1 MKRILMISTHGY
13 FESKPSFGLPD
24 TGGQV
29 VFVIELSR
37 ALAKFGYEVD
47 ILTRKFED
55 FPQIEKVSDEVRIV
69 RVPCGG
75 RDFIPKEYLV
85 KYLAELVDGFVEYG
99 QHNGLEYE
107 FIDSHYW
114 DAGFVGTK
122 LAPIFG
128 VPHMFTPHSLGIWKK
143 MQMQQTSADVGVGL
157 NNEGEVERQH
167 NFRQRIETEK
177 TIMSSAN
184 KVIATTPEQR
194 DIICEKYGISER
206 KIALTTP
213 GFYPDKFRRMER
225 DTLNT
230 AIDKYKLP
238 PRFVL
243 AVGRITDYKGY
254 DLLIKAMARVVKEI
268 PDIKLLLRIGSDRLT
283 EEEIQKKKELLQLA
297 ESLDLVDNILFYNY
311 VEDLEAFYNAAEV
324 FVLPSTYEPFG
335 MVAIESMACGT
346 PAIVTTKGGLKSFL
360 KDGHDA
366 LLVDPVDTRALA
378 EAILRLLK
386 DKTLYNKLS
395 GNGYEKVHSMFTW
408 PTIADRTL
416 KIVKQL

>member
-37 ALAKFGYEVD
+37 ALAKFGYKVD

-143 MQMQQTSADVGVGL
+143 MQMQQTSADT
-157 NNEGEVERQH
+157 NEAEMERQH
-167 NFRQRIETEK
+167 NFRQRIEAEK
-177 TIMSSAN
+177 TIMSSAS
-184 KVIATTPEQR
+184 KVIATTPQQR
-194 DIICEKYGISER
+194 DIIHEKYGVSER
-206 KIALTTP
+206 GIALTTP
-213 GFYPDKFRRMER
+213 GFYPDKFRRMDK
-225 DTLNT
+225 DTLNR

-238 PRFVL
+238 LRFVL

-283 EEEIQKKKELLQLA
+283 EEEIRKKKELLQLA

-360 KDGHDA
+360 KDGQDA

-378 EAILRLLK
+378 EAILRLLT
-386 DKTLYNKLS
+386 DRTLHNKLS
-395 GNGYEKVHSMFTW
+395 GNGYEKVHSVFTW
-408 PTIADRTL
+408 PMIADRTL

>member
-37 ALAKFGYEVD
+37 ALAKFGYKVD

-143 MQMQQTSADVGVGL
+143 MQMQQTSADT
-157 NNEGEVERQH
+157 NEAEMERQH
-167 NFRQRIETEK
+167 NFRQRIEAEK
-177 TIMSSAN
+177 TIMSSAS
-184 KVIATTPEQR
+184 KVIATTPQQR
-194 DIICEKYGISER
+194 DIIHEKYGVSER
-206 KIALTTP
+206 GIALTTP
-213 GFYPDKFRRMER
+213 GFYPDKFRRMDK
-225 DTLNT
+225 DTLNR

-238 PRFVL
+238 LRFVL

-254 DLLIKAMARVVKEI
+254 DLLIKAMANVVEEM
-268 PDIKLLLRIGSDRLT
+268 PDIKLILRIGSDRLT
-283 EEEIQKKKELLQLA
+283 EEEIRKKKELLQLA

-360 KDGHDA
+360 KDGQDA

-378 EAILRLLK
+378 EAILRLLT
-386 DKTLYNKLS
+386 DRTLHNKLS
-395 GNGYEKVHSMFTW
+395 GNGYEKVHSVFTW
-408 PTIADRTL
+408 PMIADRTL

>member
-37 ALAKFGYEVD
+37 ALAKFGYKVD

-143 MQMQQTSADVGVGL
+143 MQMQQTSADT
-157 NNEGEVERQH
+157 NEAEMERQH
-167 NFRQRIETEK
+167 NFRQRIEAEK
-177 TIMSSAN
+177 TIMSSAS
-184 KVIATTPEQR
+184 KVIATTPQQR
-194 DIICEKYGISER
+194 DIIHEKYGVSER
-206 KIALTTP
+206 GIALTTP
-213 GFYPDKFRRMER
+213 GFYPDKFRRMDK
-225 DTLNT
+225 DTLNR

-238 PRFVL
+238 LRFVL

-254 DLLIKAMARVVKEI
+254 DLLIKAMANVVKEM
-268 PDIKLLLRIGSDRLT
+268 PDIKLILRIGSDRLT
-283 EEEIQKKKELLQLA
+283 EEEIRKKKELLQLA

-360 KDGHDA
+360 KDGQDA

-386 DKTLYNKLS
+386 DKALHNKLS
-395 GNGYEKVHSMFTW
+395 ANGYEKAYSVFTW